1 MAIGEGKKTLG
12 INMQKEM
19 ADEIEKRAD
28 SMHISTAKYCK
39 LVLSDWLASGRKLKL
54 EES

>member
-1 MAIGEGKKTLG
+1 MGKERKVLG

-19 ADEIEKRAD
+19 VAGIEKRAN

-39 LVLSDWLASGRKLKL
+39 LVLSD
-54 EES
+54 